1 MSEDTK
7 IPTDIDMFVGR
18 RVRARRLEL
27 NLSQQALAEQAGVTF
42 QQLQKYENGANRISA
57 GRLYDLAQAL
67 QATIQYFYEGVDALL
82 AGRRGVA
89 EERVDFEG
97 APPAG
102 AADLVIAYYA
112 ISDPEQRK
120 SLLAQARKAAGS

>member
-57 GRLYDLAQAL
+57 GRLYDLARAL
-67 QATIQYFYEGVDALL
+67 RATIQYFYEGVDALRT
-82 AGRRGVA
+82 GRRIVWDSA
-89 EERVDFEG
+89 RERVVDD
-97 APPAG
+97 A
-102 AADLVIAYYA
+102 AADRLVGVKYRRPWKLPYYA
-112 ISDPEQRK
+112 R
-120 SLLAQARKAAGS
+120 G

>member
-57 GRLYDLAQAL
+57 GRLYDLARAL
-67 QATIQYFYEGVDALL
+67 RATIQYFYEGVDALRT
-82 AGRRGVA
+82 GRRGAA
-89 EERVDFEG
+89 EEQADFETV
-97 APPAG
+97 PPAD
-102 AADLVIAYYA
+102 AADLVIAYLS
-112 ISDPEQRK
+112 ITDPALRK
-120 SLLAQARKAAGS
+120 SLLAQAKKAAGN

>member
-1 MSEDTK
+1 VSEDTK
-7 IPTDIDMFVGR
+7 IPTDIDLFVGR

-27 NLSQQALAEQAGVTF
+27 NLTQQALAEQAGVTF

-67 QATIQYFYEGVDALL
+67 NASIQFFYEGVEALL

-89 EERVDFEG
+89 EDQADFQHGPPVD
-97 APPAG
+97 
-102 AADLVIAYYA
+102 AADLVIAYMA
-112 ISDPEQRK
+112 IPDAAERK
-120 SLLAQARKAAGS
+120 ALLAQAKRAAGQ